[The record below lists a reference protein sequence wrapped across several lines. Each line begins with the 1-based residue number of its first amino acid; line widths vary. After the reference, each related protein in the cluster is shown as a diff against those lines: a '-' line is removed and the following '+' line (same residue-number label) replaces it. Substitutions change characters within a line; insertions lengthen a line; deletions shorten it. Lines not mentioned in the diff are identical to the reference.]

1 MHFQQLISYYCDD
14 TLVHCIQVDVL
25 DVDLNFVI
33 EADLHLLSVI
43 VIQLGTAPPQYVYVV
58 VLSMSLICFL
68 PF

>member
-1 MHFQQLISYYCDD
+1 MHC
-14 TLVHCIQVDVL
+14 VQV

-43 VIQLGTAPPQYVYVV
+43 VIQLGTAPPQYVL
-58 VLSMSLICFL
+58 VLSMSLIYLL